1 MMAGRQIP
9 ISPAT
14 DAMQPDD
21 LAMFYNDVD
30 GNIVI
35 ETRTAAQLQEYLE
48 GGTGTGALPESE
60 LFVDELGDVTVAQ
73 TTLSTI
79 TIDTSQVAPTQTRES
94 QIRLAVDA
102 IGTANIPYA
111 AIQDLTAFDSQAL
124 PTGGLADNNS
134 VSANVGTLQIRIG
147 LVNNVSG
154 AANTTDEYFALSLSE
169 IGNYTV
175 TVSYVQL
182 ALEPYADRNL
192 PSETVPLSRQERE
205 LPDPSTGTANQVPV
219 VSGNSYVLADQTG
232 GGSTAG
238 SARLDPQATIPVTT
252 GIPLGAVISVAG
264 DLYELIP
271 NTEDSN
277 VYHGVIGNLG
287 NSFFGD
293 ATFQW
298 ESISP
303 FNIRVNF
310 LKTGLTTQPA
320 TIYAR
325 ITVADG
331 FATDLE
337 LARAAGADTAT
348 TYRYHKGAGG
358 AGIDEALSSVGK
370 EFNVSFY
377 SDGARTTA
385 LTIHT
390 ANRWAPELRNV
401 PHVLA
406 EALQG
411 NTDRWPKNKLPADV
425 SYGGGGVRPGYHLTD
440 RSPGLD
446 LTRTDADRI
455 NIAPYYYSNPTIDL
469 DTYAHGEFHC
479 SLELTIAPDS
489 DVNMGFVRNKA
500 NQTAADRNRAASN
513 ILFASDLAQ
522 ETAWADAAG
531 SRDNGLTMFTR
542 EVYSLN
548 TLVGTYYILLV
559 KNANNQVGYYYYW
572 DGQSGATGAD
582 ITAELRITF
591 TPQDQA
597 YQQRTSRGALQATSS
612 ILPVSGLTSGN
623 PIAGV
628 SWTIPS
634 GSGMAVSSG
643 NSTQIVEPE
652 LKVTP
657 TQIGWWIVSEVDGTE
672 YSETFEPLN
681 QWWRGVLEVS
691 ATQAIYFNR
700 QAVRRQ
706 FRLDANSRT
715 LPANTRVKFYLAV
728 I

>member
-1 MMAGRQIP
+1 MAGRQIP

-14 DAMQPDD
+14 DAIQPDD
-21 LAMFYNDVD
+21 LAMFYKDVD
-30 GNIVI
+30 GNIEI
-35 ETRTAAQLQEYLE
+35 ETRTAAQLDEYFE

-60 LFVDELGDVTVAQ
+60 LFVTELGDVSVAQ
-73 TTLSTI
+73 SALSTV
-79 TIDTSQVAPTQTRES
+79 TVDSSQVAPTQTRES

-134 VSANVGTLQIRIG
+134 VSANVGTLQIRIA

-175 TVSYVQL
+175 AVSYVQL

-192 PSETVPLSRQERE
+192 PSEVVPLARQERE
-205 LPDPSTGTANQVPV
+205 LPDPSTGSANQVPV

-232 GGSTAG
+232 SGGGGGSDKLTSQG
-238 SARLDPQATIPVTT
+238 TIPVTT
-252 GIPLGAVISVAG
+252 GYALGDVISVAG

-271 NTEDSN
+271 NTEDTN
-277 VYHGVIGNLG
+277 VYHGIIGNLG
-287 NSFFGD
+287 NSYFGD

-337 LARAAGADTAT
+337 LARASGADTTT
-348 TYRYHKGAGG
+348 TYRYHKGPGG
-358 AGIDEALSSVGK
+358 AGIDEALDSVGK

-401 PHVLA
+401 PHVLK

-411 NTDRWPKNKLPADV
+411 NTDRWPKTKLPADV
-425 SYGGGGVRPGYHLTD
+425 AYGAAGQGTVPGYHLTD
-440 RSPGLD
+440 RTPGLD
-446 LTRTDADRI
+446 LSRTDTDRI
-455 NIAPYYYSNPTIDL
+455 NIAPYYYANPTIDL
-469 DTYAHGEFHC
+469 DTYPHGEFHC
-479 SLELTIAPDS
+479 SLELTIDPDS

-522 ETAWADAAG
+522 ESAWADAAG
-531 SRDNGLTMFTR
+531 SRDNGLTMFAR

-548 TLVGTYYILLV
+548 TLIGTYYILLV
-559 KNANNQVGYYYYW
+559 HDANNNAGYYYYW
-572 DGQSGATGAD
+572 DGQAGATGAD

-591 TPQDQA
+591 TPQAQPNN
-597 YQQRTSRGALQATSS
+597 RGALQATSNT
-612 ILPVSGLTSGN
+612 LPVS
-623 PIAGV
+623 P
-628 SWTIPS
+628 PS
-634 GSGMAVSSG
+634 GEIRAIRWTLAPGAALTIHSQFQNILIEPYLRAQNNQIGYWLVSEVGGVEFEEIFLALNAVPNQRLYFTSTTSVRFVEAVNNTGIRIDRNSGSLPANAVVKVYMAVS
-643 NSTQIVEPE
+643 
-652 LKVTP
+652 
-657 TQIGWWIVSEVDGTE
+657 
-672 YSETFEPLN
+672 
-681 QWWRGVLEVS
+681 
-691 ATQAIYFNR
+691 
-700 QAVRRQ
+700 
-706 FRLDANSRT
+706 
-715 LPANTRVKFYLAV
+715 
-728 I
+728 